1 MHPGQKLVVLS
12 DGITDAM
19 NAKGEYFSM
28 SGVQKY
34 ISGASTDSVE
44 EFGERLISAVHSF
57 AGRTPQT
64 DDQSLVIVGR
74 VE

>member
-1 MHPGQKLVVLS
+1 VILS

-19 NAKGEYFSM
+19 NAQEKYFSLD
-28 SGVQKY
+28 GVLKF
-34 ISGASTDSVE
+34 ISGSAAGSVQ
-44 EFGERLISAVHSF
+44 EFGEHLISAVHSF

-74 VE
+74 VR